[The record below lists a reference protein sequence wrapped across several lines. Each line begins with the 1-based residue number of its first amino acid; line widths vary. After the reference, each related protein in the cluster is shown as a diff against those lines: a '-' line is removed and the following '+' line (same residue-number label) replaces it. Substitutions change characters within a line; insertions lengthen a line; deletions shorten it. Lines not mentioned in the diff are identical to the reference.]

1 MSYKAIVTK
10 VATRP
15 HPNADRLQL
24 GTCYGNQVVIGKEVV
39 DGTLGLFFPTDG
51 QISEEFAKAND
62 LIRRKDENGNPAGGM
77 FEENRRVRSQK
88 LRGEKS
94 DGFWIELN
102 SLSSFGDIT
111 TLSDG
116 DVLDEFNGVKIC
128 QKYFS
133 KKTRELKN
141 KQGVKKKKLD
151 PIMFHKHIDTEQFRY
166 YADKIAPNSYFVI
179 TLKLHGTSQRS
190 GFVLDFD
197 EPKLWEKL
205 WSKIKK
211 DYEVKR
217 RVWKEVIGSRNV
229 VLSQTREAG
238 GYYGT
243 DEFRYQAHDKYFKN
257 NMKKGETFY
266 YEIVGWVT
274 KDMPIMTPADT
285 TKLKD
290 KEFTKKY
297 GEKMFFN
304 YGCQQG
310 EFEVYLYR
318 VTMTNEDGYS
328 VDYSWDQVCGRAHEL
343 GVKTVP
349 ELARGIYYNDP
360 TSLRELVEQLTE
372 GEDLIDNS
380 HIREGVVLR
389 VEPENKLESAWYKNK
404 SHTFG
409 VLEGYIKENSEVA
422 DLEEIS

>member
-1 MSYKAIVTK
+1 MSYKAIVTR

-24 GTCYGNQVVIGKEVV
+24 GTCHGNQVVIGKEII

-77 FEENRRVRSQK
+77 FDENRRVRSQK

-94 DGFWIELN
+94 DGFWVELT
-102 SLSSFGDIT
+102 SLSSFGDIS
-111 TLSDG
+111 TLKEG
-116 DVLDEFNGVKIC
+116 DTLDEFNGTKIC

-133 KKTRELKN
+133 KKTREARGN
-141 KQGVKKKKLD
+141 KIQKKKKPD
-151 PIMFHKHIDTEQFRY
+151 PVMFHKHIDTEQFRF
-166 YADKIAPNSYFVI
+166 YADKITPNSFFAI
-179 TLKLHGTSQRS
+179 TLKVHGTSQRS
-190 GFVLDFD
+190 GLVLDFD
-197 EPKLWEKL
+197 EPNLWEKL
-205 WSKIKK
+205 LMRINKNYEIKRK
-211 DYEVKR
+211 
-217 RVWKEVIGSRNV
+217 VWKEVIGSRNV

-238 GYYGT
+238 GFYGT
-243 DEFRYQAHDKYFKN
+243 DEFRYQAHDRHFKN

-266 YEIVGWVT
+266 YEIVGWVN
-274 KDMPIMTPADT
+274 KDMPIMNPADT

-297 GEKMFFN
+297 GDKMFFS
-304 YGCQQG
+304 YGCAVG
-310 EFEVYLYR
+310 TFDVYLYR
-318 VTMTNEDGYS
+318 ITMTNEDGFS
-328 VDYSWDQVCGRAHEL
+328 TDYSWDQVCARAREL

-349 ELARGIYYNDP
+349 ELARGMYFGDP
-360 TSLRELVEQLTE
+360 QSLRELVEELTE
-372 GEDLIDNS
+372 GDDLIDS
-380 HIREGVVLR
+380 RHIREGVVIR
-389 VEPENKLESAWYKNK
+389 VQSEGHFEPSWYKNK

-409 VLEGYIKENSEVA
+409 VLEGYIKDAEVV